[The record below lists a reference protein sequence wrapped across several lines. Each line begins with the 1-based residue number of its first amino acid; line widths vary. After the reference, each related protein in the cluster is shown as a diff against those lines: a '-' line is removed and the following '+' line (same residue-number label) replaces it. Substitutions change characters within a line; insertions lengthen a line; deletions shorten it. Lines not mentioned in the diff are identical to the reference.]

1 MHPRKKRFIT
11 AIAVSLLLHAAVIG
25 LLAILV
31 LTAANPE
38 EKNDDGIPVLLGDVP
53 DAGGMDIGGLPEE
66 LAAEEETTVTEE
78 SVEPEPAAEE
88 SEAEEMPISQTRE
101 ETIDVK
107 KREEDAKRKA
117 EAEKKRKEEEAKRKA
132 EEEAKRKAEAEKK
145 RKEEEAKRKAEAEKK
160 RKEEEAKRKAEEE
173 RKRKEAE
180 DKRRREEAAAAAA
193 NSAMSGAFGNKN
205 NSGSSGYTT
214 GNGSQGSTT
223 GNSNIGALTGVGGF
237 GNAQG
242 LVGSRRL
249 VSIDRPSVNDP
260 AGNGSVVFEVTVNE
274 SGVVTNATIKKT
286 GNFSA
291 ETINRLRAA
300 VLKAK
305 FTRGTQ
311 IEKGTITFPIKM
323 K

>member
-1 MHPRKKRFIT
+1 MQQRKKRFIT
-11 AIAVSLLLHAAVIG
+11 AITVSLLLHAAVIG

-31 LTAANPE
+31 LTAASKE
-38 EKNDDGIPVLLGDVP
+38 ERNDDGIPVLLGDVP
-53 DAGGMDIGGLPEE
+53 DAGGMEIGGLPEE
-66 LAAEEETTVTEE
+66 LVSEEEEQTEE
-78 SVEPEPAAEE
+78 SVEPEPVAEE
-88 SEAEEMPISQTRE
+88 SEAEEQPISQTRE

-107 KREEDAKRKA
+107 KREE
-117 EAEKKRKEEEAKRKA
+117 EAR
-132 EEEAKRKAEAEKK
+132 RKAEAEKK
-145 RKEEEAKRKAEAEKK
+145 RKEEEAKRKAEAEKR

-180 DKRRREEAAAAAA
+180 EKRRREEAAAAAA
-193 NSAMSGAFGNKN
+193 NSSMSGAFGNKN
-205 NSGSSGYTT
+205 NAGNSGYTT

-223 GNSNIGALTGVGGF
+223 GNSNVGATTGVGGF

-274 SGVVTNATIKKT
+274 SGVVTNATIKKP

-300 VLKAK
+300 VMKAR
-305 FTRGTQ
+305 FTAGTQ
-311 IEKGTITFPIKM
+311 VESGTITFPIKM

>member
-1 MHPRKKRFIT
+1 MQQRKKRFIT

-31 LTAANPE
+31 LTAASKE
-38 EKNDDGIPVLLGDVP
+38 ERNDDGIPVLLGDVP

-66 LAAEEETTVTEE
+66 LVSKEEEQTEE
-78 SVEPEPAAEE
+78 SVEPEPVAEE
-88 SEAEEMPISQTRE
+88 SEAEEQPISQTRE

-107 KREEDAKRKA
+107 KREE
-117 EAEKKRKEEEAKRKA
+117 EAR
-132 EEEAKRKAEAEKK
+132 RKAEAEKK
-145 RKEEEAKRKAEAEKK
+145 RKEEEAKRKAEAEKR

-180 DKRRREEAAAAAA
+180 EKRRREEAAAAAA
-193 NSAMSGAFGNKN
+193 NSSMSGAFGNKN
-205 NSGSSGYTT
+205 NAGNSGYTT

-223 GNSNIGALTGVGGF
+223 GNSNVGATTGVGGF

-274 SGVVTNATIKKT
+274 SGVVTNATIKKP

-291 ETINRLRAA
+291 ETINRLRA
-300 VLKAK
+300 VVMKAK
-305 FTRGTQ
+305 FSPGTQ
-311 IEKGTITFPIKM
+311 IESGTITFPIKM

>member
-1 MHPRKKRFIT
+1 MQQRKKRFIT
-11 AIAVSLLLHAAVIG
+11 AITVSLLLHAAVIG

-31 LTAANPE
+31 LTAASKE
-38 EKNDDGIPVLLGDVP
+38 ERNDDGIPVLLGDVP

-66 LAAEEETTVTEE
+66 LVSKEEEQTEE
-78 SVEPEPAAEE
+78 SVEPEPVAEE
-88 SEAEEMPISQTRE
+88 SEAEEQPISQTRE

-107 KREEDAKRKA
+107 KREE
-117 EAEKKRKEEEAKRKA
+117 EAR
-132 EEEAKRKAEAEKK
+132 RKAEAEKK
-145 RKEEEAKRKAEAEKK
+145 RKEEEAKRKAEAEKR

-180 DKRRREEAAAAAA
+180 EKRRREEAAAAAA
-193 NSAMSGAFGNKN
+193 NSSMSGAFGNKN
-205 NSGSSGYTT
+205 NAGNSGYTT

-223 GNSNIGALTGVGGF
+223 GNSNVGATTGVGGF

-274 SGVVTNATIKKT
+274 SGVVTNATIKKP

-300 VLKAK
+300 VMKAR
-305 FTRGTQ
+305 FTAGTQ
-311 IEKGTITFPIKM
+311 VESGTITFPIKM